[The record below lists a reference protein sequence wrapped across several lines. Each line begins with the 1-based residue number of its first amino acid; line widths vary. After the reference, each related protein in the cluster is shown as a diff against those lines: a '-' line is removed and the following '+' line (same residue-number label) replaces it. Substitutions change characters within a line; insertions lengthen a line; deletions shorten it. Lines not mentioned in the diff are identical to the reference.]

1 MKNLIKTNSEIEENQ
16 KNEINQV
23 KDPIKI
29 SNHIQEEVYNIEKSK
44 DKYNQSNKINFLS
57 NNSNDKNIL
66 FKSNN
71 SQTSFPL
78 LFK

>member
-1 MKNLIKTNSEIEENQ
+1 MIKTNSEIEENQ

-44 DKYNQSNKINFLS
+44 DKYNQTIK
-57 NNSNDKNIL
+57 
-66 FKSNN
+66 
-71 SQTSFPL
+71 
-78 LFK
+78 